1 MMRNDPDKQREADR
15 LEEPAREAR
24 ALAEKLGLKP
34 FDVNYWI
41 VDHDEMNELVAYGGF
56 QTRYPHWR
64 WGMKYDRQ
72 RKQRQYLGG
81 KAFELVNN
89 DNPAHAFLQESN
101 ALADQKAVITHVEAH
116 SDFFANNQWFGLF
129 ADSASP
135 RDANDER
142 AQHARGPNAA
152 AMLERH
158 SNAIAEYLD
167 DPEVDRDDVERF
179 IDTVLTLEDNIEHR
193 RAFDRDPGERLD
205 PQDLGETLSN
215 LGVSEEV
222 RDEVFDQ
229 DWLDAQTEA
238 DPPADFPP
246 EPEYDVLAFLRKHGQ
261 SYDSEAEK
269 AVEFENWQRS
279 ILEFLR
285 RESYYF
291 APQQMTKVMN
301 EGWAAYW
308 ESMMMGEEAFATD
321 DEFLHY
327 ADHQAMVLNSPGFN
341 PYQLG
346 KQLWEYVENQAN
358 RREVLEHLLC
368 VDGITP
374 TTFHDD
380 VDFEHVLDLL
390 EPPAA
395 LDAIDPDDL
404 EALERLDPDL
414 VDYETLDRAMS
425 GDAIDV
431 ARYPWKV
438 LTTDGLAVRH
448 YSLVKP
454 QCRGFLQ
461 RVSQAELEEIYR
473 YQFEVDAYE
482 TIEAAIAEVDRTA
495 GWDRLYQVR
504 ESHNDVT
511 FIDEFLTQEFVE
523 ANDYFTYEHSAAT
536 GNYHATSSAAEDV
549 KKKLLLRLTNLG
561 KPRIGVYD
569 ANHGNAGELLLRH
582 EYNGVILDMG
592 QAEETLKRVFE
603 LWGRPVNLHTITKRY
618 DDADVKRAQRRGE
631 EPEPEEVGLHLR
643 YDGDELTREELDWA
657 DVEDLAATDLD
668 YDTKPEDW
676 L

>member
-1 MMRNDPDKQREADR
+1 MIRDPDKQRAADR

-24 ALAEKLGLKP
+24 ALAEKLGLEP

-56 QTRYPHWR
+56 QNRYPHWR
-64 WGMKYDRQ
+64 WGMQYDRQ

-129 ADSASP
+129 GNSTSGDASG
-135 RDANDER
+135 ER
-142 AQHARGPNAA
+142 SNRRGGPNAA

-158 SNAIAEYLD
+158 SNAIEEYLD
-167 DPEVDRDDVERF
+167 DPDVDREDVERF

-193 RAFDRDPGERLD
+193 RAFDRQPGERLD

-215 LGVSEEV
+215 LGVSDEV
-222 RDEVFDQ
+222 REEVFDRE
-229 DWLDAQTEA
+229 WLESQSAEDA
-238 DPPADFPP
+238 PVDFPS
-246 EPEYDVLAFLRKHGQ
+246 EPVYDVLAFLREHGM
-261 SYDSEAEK
+261 SYDEDAEK
-269 AVEFENWQRS
+269 AVEFEDWQRS
-279 ILEFLR
+279 VLEFLR

-301 EGWAAYW
+301 EGWAAFW
-308 ESMMMGEEAFATD
+308 ESLMMGEETFADD
-321 DEFLHY
+321 DEFIHY

-346 KQLWEYVENQAN
+346 KQLWEYVENQTN
-358 RREVLEHLLC
+358 RREVVERLLC

-374 TTFHDD
+374 DNFYES
-380 VDFEHVLDLL
+380 VDFEQVRSLL
-390 EPPAA
+390 EPDPL
-395 LDAIDPDDL
+395 LDSISSETLEDL
-404 EALERLDPDL
+404 DRLDPDL
-414 VDYETLDRAMS
+414 VDYEALDRAMS
-425 GDAIDV
+425 GDESVDV
-431 ARYPWKV
+431 DRYPWKV
-438 LTTDGLAVRH
+438 LTTAGLAHRH

-454 QCRGFLQ
+454 QFRGFLE
-461 RVSQAELEEIYR
+461 RVSHAELEEVYR
-473 YQFEVDAYE
+473 YQFDVDRYTTVE
-482 TIEAAIAEVDRTA
+482 DAIADVDRSA
-495 GWDRLYQVR
+495 GWDRMFEVR

-523 ANDYFTYEHSAAT
+523 ANDYFTYEHSKAT
-536 GNYHATSSAAEDV
+536 GNLHATSVQAEDV
-549 KKKLLLRLTNLG
+549 KKKLLLRMTNLG
-561 KPRIGVYD
+561 KPRIAIYD
-569 ANHGNAGELLLRH
+569 ANHQNAGELLLRH
-582 EYNGVILDMG
+582 EYNGVILDVA
-592 QAEETLKRVFE
+592 QAEATLQRVFE
-603 LWGRPVNLHTITKRY
+603 LWGRPVTLHTITKRY
-618 DDADVKRAQRRGE
+618 DEAEVKRAQRRGE
-631 EPEPEEVGLHLR
+631 EPEPEEVGVSIR
-643 YDGDELTREELDWA
+643 YDGEAVTREELDWA
-657 DVEDLAATDLD
+657 VVEDLAASDLD